1 MPVKK
6 QCPLCR
12 KTPNPEFA
20 PFCSKGCRDR
30 DLLAWLGEEYRTP
43 GPPAEQVDDEGRI
56 RPLSHDEE

>member
-1 MPVKK
+1 MPVKD

-12 KTPNPEFA
+12 KPVNPQFS

-43 GPPAEQVDDEGRI
+43 GPPAEELDGGAGVRPVSNDDE
-56 RPLSHDEE
+56 